1 MQPITKSQIIAI
13 NVAINKKGLIDEKK
27 NIIINASNGRVTST
41 KDLHFDEAHS
51 LLMFLNSDTDNKQE
65 KLDKQVRK
73 IFAIAYDLKWIS
85 EKSVIGAGGKLEK
98 KKDYS
103 VIYQWVKSY
112 GYLKKELREYDE
124 KELPALITQLQKVAG
139 YYLSK

>member
-1 MQPITKSQIIAI
+1 MQPITKAQIIAI
-13 NVAINKKGLIDEKK
+13 NTAISKKGLKDEKK
-27 NIIINASNGRVTST
+27 KMISDVSNGRVESTS
-41 KDLHFDEAHS
+41 DLFFDEAHS
-51 LLMFLNSDTDNKQE
+51 LLMFLNADTDNKQE
-65 KLDKQVRK
+65 KIDKQVRK
-73 IFAIAYDLKWIS
+73 IFAIAYDLKWIT
-85 EKSVIGAGGKLEK
+85 EKPVVNGSGKIEK

-103 VIYQWVKSY
+103 VLYKWVNDY